1 MENFE
6 YKKVGA
12 TLCGRPNNL
21 PCRKSI
27 RLKDYD
33 YSSNGYYFVTICV
46 QNREKLFGEIVG
58 ATLCG
63 RPNNPDKII
72 TKWLLELE
80 NKFNDIKID
89 EYIIMP
95 NHIHFIIKRTGD
107 HTGSTGDHTGSTG
120 DHTGSPLR
128 DIIGWFK
135 TMTTNEYIAGVK
147 CGKFIPFKGRLWQ
160 RNYYEH
166 IIRNYDD
173 YINISEYIQNNPL
186 KWEYDKLFV
195 SEGKY
200 GSKKKERG

>member
-1 MENFE
+1 MRDFE
-6 YKKVGA
+6 YIKMQK
-12 TLCGRPNNL
+12 LH
-21 PCRKSI
+21 CRKSI
-27 RLKDYD
+27 RLKNYD

-107 HTGSTGDHTGSTG
+107 HTGSTGDHTGS
-120 DHTGSPLR
+120 PLR
-128 DIIGWFK
+128 DIVGWFK
-135 TMTTNEYIAGVK
+135 TMTTNEYIVGVK

>member
-1 MENFE
+1 MRDFE
-6 YKKVGA
+6 YIKMQK
-12 TLCGRPNNL
+12 LH
-21 PCRKSI
+21 CRKSI
-27 RLKDYD
+27 RLKNYD

-46 QNREKLFGEIVG
+46 QNRENLFGEIVG

-95 NHIHFIIKRTGD
+95 NHIHFIIKRMGEHTGSMGE
-107 HTGSTGDHTGSTG
+107 HTGSTGDHIGA
-120 DHTGSPLR
+120 PLR
-128 DIIGWFK
+128 DIIGWCK

-147 CGKFIPFKGRLWQ
+147 SGKFIPFKGRLWQ

-173 YINISEYIQNNPL
+173 YINIAEYIQNNPL